1 MLLRRSPRTL
11 RSRSALA
18 AATLCVALT
27 PAASATSN
35 DVPEQ
40 VTFAEHVA
48 PIFFD
53 HCVACHRPGDVAP
66 MSLLGYE
73 EARPWAKSIQR
84 VVDSGE
90 MPPWDA
96 DPRYG
101 EFANDISLSAEE
113 IEVVKRWVQ
122 QGARPGDLAVMPAPP
137 AVPPPGSWKMGREP
151 DVVVELAEVEVPAD
165 GPDLFYAQ
173 VTALEI
179 PEGKWVQAIE
189 LLPGNTSV
197 LHHVVTYLGPFGI
210 SDENEQSN
218 AGVFRTIYLN
228 EAAKRPLGMAEAPS
242 VGAVWV
248 AGSPPTQFPPGVGHP
263 LDTDQFVS
271 LNMHYHPGGVAGSDR
286 SKLGFYFGEGEL
298 TKEITTAFA
307 ADPGILI
314 PAGAAEHSESATYLF
329 AQDSRIL
336 SLLPH
341 MHQRG
346 KAMRYTLVRPDGS
359 REILLDVP
367 EYDYDWQNIYRY
379 AEPVA
384 VEAGSLLEVEAAWD
398 NSAGNEA
405 NPDPSIDVRWGD
417 GTSNEMLVAFF
428 DFVVDEGKKPRGVRT
443 DERITDLLSRHQ
455 GAEAYAIRVDGMGFS
470 GPMGLVLP
478 APERGDEGRFY
489 MSFGSL
495 MFSTSLPNAFADGED
510 LVLNAAMITSGGGT
524 RMPLGLLARHT
535 ETGLEGEVFFGRELT
550 PETVGSMRG
559 QGRPFVGT
567 PVSASSAAS
576 SSGQ

>member
-1 MLLRRSPRTL
+1 MTL
-11 RSRSALA
+11 APA
-18 AATLCVALT
+18 GI
-27 PAASATSN
+27 AAST

-48 PIFFD
+48 PIFFS
-53 HCVACHRPGDVAP
+53 HCISCHRSGDVAP

-101 EFANDISLSAEE
+101 DFANDISLSEAQVET
-113 IEVVKRWVQ
+113 IKRWVQ
-122 QGARPGDLAVMPAPP
+122 QGARPGDLAAMPEPP
-137 AVPPPGSWKMGREP
+137 AVPPPGSWRMGREP

-165 GPDLFYAQ
+165 GPDLFYSQ
-173 VTALEI
+173 VVGLEI

-189 LLPGNTSV
+189 LLPGNTQV

-210 SDENEQSN
+210 SDENEESN
-218 AGVFRTIYLN
+218 AGIFRTIYLN
-228 EAAKRPLGMAEAPS
+228 EAAKRPIGMAEAPS

-248 AGSPPTQFPPGVGHP
+248 AGSPPTQFPPGIGHP
-263 LDTDQFVS
+263 LDANQLVS
-271 LNMHYHPGGVAGSDR
+271 LNMHFHPTGVAGSDR
-286 SKLGFYFGEGEL
+286 SKLGFYFGEGEME
-298 TKEITTAFA
+298 KEITTAFA

-314 PAGAAEHSESATYLF
+314 PAGAAEHRETATYLF
-329 AQDSRIL
+329 AQDGQIL

-346 KAMRYTLVRPDGS
+346 KAMRYTLERADGS
-359 REILLDVP
+359 REVLLDVP
-367 EYDYDWQNIYRY
+367 EYDYDWQNIYRF
-379 AEPVA
+379 AEPVS
-384 VEAGSLLEVEAAWD
+384 VEAGALLEVEAVWD

-417 GTSNEMLVAFF
+417 GTTNEMLVAFF
-428 DFVVDEGKKPRGVRT
+428 DFVVDEGIRPRGVRG
-443 DERITDLLSRHQ
+443 DERITDLLSRHED
-455 GAEAYAIRVDGMGFS
+455 AEAYAILVDGMGFG

-478 APERGDEGRFY
+478 AEEKGEEGRFY
-489 MSFGSL
+489 VSFGSL
-495 MFSTSLPNAFADGED
+495 MFSTSLPNTFVAGED

-524 RMPLGLLARHT
+524 RMPLGLLARPT
-535 ETGLEGEVFFGRELT
+535 ETGLEGELFFGRELT
-550 PETVGSMRG
+550 PDNVEQVRG
-559 QGRPFVGT
+559 QGRKFVGT
-567 PVSASSAAS
+567 PVSGTGGSS
-576 SSGQ
+576 SSGR